1 MSSHSQTRADI
12 SYAPEFG
19 GADTRQIAE
28 REYLKIS
35 IVVSELADAIAK
47 AEMRIKELEAVNAAR
62 S

>member
-1 MSSHSQTRADI
+1 MSREQTRADI
-12 SYAPEFG
+12 FYAPEFS
-19 GADTRQIAE
+19 GADPRQVAE
-28 REYLKIS
+28 REFVKIS